1 MSHRFFVP
9 ADAVRDDRAVLRGDQ
24 ARQIASVLRLE
35 AGDRVLLLRD
45 GEELEVVLGAV
56 GPSQVEGRIVAR
68 RPAGGEPRLR
78 LTLALPLLRGDRSEE
93 VVEAVTQLGV
103 ARIVPFTSARSVA
116 RHLSDA
122 RRARWARIARESA
135 ETARRGRAPEIGPL
149 RLWDAL
155 IAELEPPVVVAWEE
169 ERERRLADVVD
180 GQLPALSLVIGPEGG
195 LTEDEVRLARE
206 RGARVVSLGAR
217 NLRSETAAIAAV
229 AEIIA
234 RAE

>member
-9 ADAVRDDRAVLRGDQ
+9 PDAVRDDRAVLRGDQ

-103 ARIVPFTSARSVA
+103 ARIVPFVSARSVA

-122 RRARWARIARESA
+122 RRARWVRIARESA

-149 RLWDAL
+149 RPWDAL
-155 IAELEPPVVVAWEE
+155 MAELEPPVVVAWEE

-180 GQLPALSLVIGPEGG
+180 ARLPALSLAIGPEGG